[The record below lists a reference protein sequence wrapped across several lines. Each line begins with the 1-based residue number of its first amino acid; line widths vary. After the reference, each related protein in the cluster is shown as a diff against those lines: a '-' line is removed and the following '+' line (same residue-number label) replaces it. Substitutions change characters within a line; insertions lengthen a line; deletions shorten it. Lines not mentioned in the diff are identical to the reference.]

1 MNAIPTTPAETQSPK
16 RTQRRLI
23 SAASAFTAC
32 SALIL
37 GAVLAGQQPPTPVFT
52 AAQADAGRAAYQAS
66 CAGCHMPDLTGRNEA
81 PPLAGANFMN
91 TWRTRSTRDLF
102 EYMSATMPPDAPS
115 LAADQYLAIT
125 AFILQSN
132 GATPGAQ
139 AFTPTTGVAIGSI
152 ATGTSNPG
160 NVAQPSRAAGGAG
173 GAQGRGP
180 STGSGQAGGRGAVD
194 DDIAGGRGGRGGRG
208 GANAIVGITAEGEV
222 KNYVPVTDEMLR
234 NPDPGD
240 WLMARRN
247 YQGWSYSPL
256 TQITRDNVK
265 DLQLAWM
272 WAMNEGGGASE
283 PMPLVHNGIIYLIN
297 TTNILQALDAR
308 TGELIWENHV
318 GPNAQVGMGAM
329 RNIAIYQDKVL
340 FATNDARLVALDA
353 RTGKK
358 VWETPIADRSK
369 GYTATSGPMVIHGVV
384 VQGLTGCDR
393 YGNDGCYISG
403 YDVNSGKQLWK
414 FNTVARTG
422 QPGGDTWGKL
432 PDNLRVG
439 GETWIAGSY
448 DPELDLTFWGVAQAK
463 PWMRASRGTTAF
475 DNVLYTSSTVA
486 LKPSDGSLAWHYQH
500 APGESLDL
508 DEVFERVLVDIG
520 DQKVV
525 FTIGKPG
532 ILWKLDRRNGKFIGY
547 KETVFQN
554 VFDSIDPKSGAPQ
567 YRADIIEQETQ
578 KWIQSC
584 PSTEGG
590 HNWQAMSYHP
600 PTGLLVIPLSQSCME
615 MSGRVVDYK
624 DGSGGTAADRRFFEM
639 PGTDGNVGKLAAY
652 DVKTMKEVWSREQR
666 ASLLTSVLTTA
677 GGIGL
682 VGDLDRNFRAFDVKT
697 GETLWQTRLATS
709 AQGSPVTFTA
719 GGRQY
724 IAVTSGLG
732 GGSPRNVPRTIT
744 PDVRHPQSG
753 NALYVFAL
761 PERAGKPGTAGE
773 GR

>member
-1 MNAIPTTPAETQSPK
+1 MKHAIYLVVVAAALVGAQSPNF
-16 RTQRRLI
+16 
-23 SAASAFTAC
+23 SADQVA
-32 SALIL
+32 
-37 GAVLAGQQPPTPVFT
+37 
-52 AAQADAGRAAYQAS
+52 AGRVAYQAN
-66 CAGCHMPDLTGRNEA
+66 CAGCHMNDLAGRNEA

-91 TWRTRSTRDLF
+91 KWRTRSSADLF
-102 EYMSATMPPDAPS
+102 DYMSATMPPDAPR
-115 LAADQYLAIT
+115 LADDQYRAIT
-125 AFILQSN
+125 SFILQTN
-132 GATPGAQ
+132 GLL
-139 AFTPTTGVAIGSI
+139 
-152 ATGTSNPG
+152 
-160 NVAQPSRAAGGAG
+160 AGGA
-173 GAQGRGP
+173 AAP
-180 STGSGQAGGRGAVD
+180 AAQAGGRGRGRGGD
-194 DDIAGGRGGRGGRG
+194 DDIPAAGGRGGRGGG
-208 GANAIVGITAEGEV
+208 PIGVTADGEV

-240 WLMARRN
+240 WLMARRT

-265 DLQLAWM
+265 DLQLAWV

-297 TTNILQALDAR
+297 TTNILQALDGR

-318 GPNAQVGMGAM
+318 GPNAQTGMGAM

-353 RTGKK
+353 RNGRKI
-358 VWETPIADRSK
+358 WETPIADRSK
-369 GYTATSGPMVIHGVV
+369 GYTATSGPMVMRGVV

-393 YGNDGCYISG
+393 FGNDGCYISG
-403 YDVNSGKQLWK
+403 YDANSGKQLWK
-414 FNTVARTG
+414 FHTVARTG
-422 QPGGDTWGKL
+422 QPGAETWGKL
-432 PDNLRVG
+432 ADNFRVG

-448 DPELDLTFWGVAQAK
+448 DPDLDLTYWGVAQAK

-475 DNVLYTSSTVA
+475 DSALYTSSTVA
-486 LKPSDGSLAWHYQH
+486 LKPEDGSLAWHYQH

-532 ILWKLDRRNGKFIGY
+532 VLWKLDRRTGKYIAH
-547 KETVFQN
+547 KETLFQN
-554 VFDSIDPKSGAPQ
+554 VFDSFDPKTGTPQ

-578 KWIQSC
+578 KWVQSC

-600 PTGLLVIPLSQSCME
+600 PTGLLIIPLSQSCME
-615 MSGRVVDYK
+615 MSGRVVEFK
-624 DGSGGTAADRRFFEM
+624 DGSGGTAGDRRFFEM
-639 PGTDGNVGKLAAY
+639 PGTDGNVGKLAAF
-652 DVKTMKEVWSREQR
+652 DVKTMNQVWSREQR
-666 ASLLTSVLTTA
+666 ASFLTSVLTTA
-677 GGIGL
+677 SGVGF
-682 VGDLDRNFRAFDVKT
+682 VGDLDRTFRAFDVKT

-709 AQGSPVTFTA
+709 AQGSPVTFTVN
-719 GGRQY
+719 GRQY
-724 IAVTSGLG
+724 LAVTSGLG

-761 PERAGKPGTAGE
+761 PERAGRPATAGQ
-773 GR
+773 

>member
-1 MNAIPTTPAETQSPK
+1 MAAGAAITV
-16 RTQRRLI
+16 LI
-23 SAASAFTAC
+23 VAA
-32 SALIL
+32 I
-37 GAVLAGQQPPTPVFT
+37 AGQTPST
-52 AAQADAGRAAYQAS
+52 AVYTANQAAAGRAAYQAN
-66 CAGCHMPDLTGRNEA
+66 CASCHMPDLGGRNEA

-91 TWRTRSTRDLF
+91 TWRTRTTRDLF
-102 EYMSATMPPDAPS
+102 DYMSSTMPPDLPS
-115 LAADQYLAIT
+115 LAPDQYLAIV
-125 AFILQSN
+125 AFVLQSN
-132 GATPGAQ
+132 GAPAGTQ
-139 AFTPTTGVAIGSI
+139 ALTPTTAVPIGTV
-152 ATGTSNPG
+152 ATGT
-160 NVAQPSRAAGGAG
+160 A
-173 GAQGRGP
+173 
-180 STGSGQAGGRGAVD
+180 TTGQAQTTGRGGRGRGAID
-194 DDIAGGRGGRGGRG
+194 DDNPGGGRGGRGGQ
-208 GANAIVGITAEGEV
+208 GAGQIGVTVAGEV

-256 TQITRDNVK
+256 AQITRDNVK
-265 DLQLAWM
+265 DLQLVWM

-297 TTNILQALDAR
+297 TTNILQALDGR

-318 GPNAQVGMGAM
+318 GPNAQNGNGAM
-329 RNIAIYQDKVL
+329 RNIAIYQDKVY

-353 RTGKK
+353 RTGRK
-358 VWETPIADRSK
+358 VWETTIAERAK
-369 GYTATSGPMVIHGVV
+369 GYSATSGPMIIHGKV
-384 VQGLTGCDR
+384 VQGLVGCDR
-393 YGNDGCYISG
+393 YGNDGCFISG
-403 YDVNSGKQLWK
+403 FDANTGKLLWK

-422 QPGGDTWGKL
+422 QPGAETWGKL

-448 DPELDLTFWGVAQAK
+448 DPDLDLTYWGVAQAK
-463 PWMRASRGTTAF
+463 PWMRASRGSTNF

-486 LKPSDGSLAWHYQH
+486 LRPDEGTLAWHYQH

-532 ILWKLDRRNGKFIGY
+532 VLWKIDRRNGQFLGH

-554 VFDSIDPKSGAPQ
+554 VFDSFDPKTGAPQ
-567 YRADIIEQETQ
+567 YRADILEQKTET
-578 KWIQSC
+578 WIQSC

-600 PTGLLVIPLSQSCME
+600 GTQLLIIPLSQSCME
-615 MSGRVVDYK
+615 MSGRNIEYK
-624 DGSGGTAADRRFFEM
+624 DGSGGTGADRRFYEM

-652 DVKTMKEVWSREQR
+652 DVKTMKEVWSKEQR
-666 ASLLTSVLTTA
+666 ASFLTSVLTTA
-677 GGIGL
+677 SGIGF
-682 VGDLDRNFRAFDVKT
+682 VGDLNRTFRAFDVRT
-697 GETLWQTRLATS
+697 GDTLWQARLGTS
-709 AQGSPVTFTA
+709 VQGSPVAFSA

-724 IAVTSGLG
+724 IAVTTGIG
-732 GGSPRNVPRTIT
+732 GGSPRNVPRIIS
-744 PDVRHPQSG
+744 PDVRHPLNG

-761 PERAGKPGTAGE
+761 PDRSK
-773 GR
+773 